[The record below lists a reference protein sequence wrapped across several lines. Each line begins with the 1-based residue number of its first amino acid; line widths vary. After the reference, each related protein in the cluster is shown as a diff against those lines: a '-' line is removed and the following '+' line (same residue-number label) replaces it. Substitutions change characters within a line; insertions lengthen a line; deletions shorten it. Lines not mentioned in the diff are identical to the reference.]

1 MQSAQVCKRGVYV
14 CDRVVRE
21 SVVGESACVC
31 VCVKHLNRCK
41 TSNSCFGFFSNC
53 VNFKAGGRGDLQSS
67 AQRSSLQASQ
77 EARTDHPCVPARL

>member
-31 VCVKHLNRCK
+31 VCVEM
-41 TSNSCFGFFSNC
+41 SCNHI
-53 VNFKAGGRGDLQSS
+53 QSHTF
-67 AQRSSLQASQ
+67 AIL
-77 EARTDHPCVPARL
+77 EGKMMIHID

>member
-1 MQSAQVCKRGVYV
+1 MHRCVNVGCMCVIESCVKVLWV
-14 CDRVVRE
+14 KVR
-21 SVVGESACVC
+21 VC